1 MSLQHIKL
9 KPVFYLKSK
18 NSYFTKI
25 SKLQQKWEQNSS
37 PITCEQNMIGEM
49 EKEKR
54 TRASKGR
61 CNIVV
66 FLSQALT
73 EILHLKNT
81 WLQFFLYFKMK
92 QCVIWTIAPSWAIN
106 VAIFVL
112 INYKSSKHHKT
123 ARPQPC
129 RAGKCFILR
138 SKIVFFYHLKYNN
151 IYITIK

>member
-25 SKLQQKWEQNSS
+25 CKLQQKWQQNSS

-54 TRASKGR
+54 TRASKGC
-61 CNIVV
+61 CNIVA

-81 WLQFFLYFKMK
+81 WLQFLYILKWNNVLFEQLHRLEPSMW
-92 QCVIWTIAPSWAIN
+92 QYLFQAPQN
-106 VAIFVL
+106 C
-112 INYKSSKHHKT
+112 SSP
-123 ARPQPC
+123 AM
-129 RAGKCFILR
+129 
-138 SKIVFFYHLKYNN
+138 
-151 IYITIK
+151 